1 MINGSSVKPYVIKS
15 KLPWHVIGTVAF
27 VIDSDSLK
35 NRLDI
40 GIDAWRWEVY
50 KTQTSSTAD
59 ISEEARYSVCD
70 RLEEHRIVKRYY
82 KCTDNHEFKRQIL
95 AIYPPGHQCKSRKNP
110 YEFCRGNIL
119 ISYISPSETS
129 VIKPCSKVR
138 TYKSVLDQVKR
149 NMQTGKG
156 PTRASFE
163 VEKKF
168 GGLENI
174 PNQSLVPRRS
184 KAFEENRKMKKK
196 QPEDPLKQL
205 LIKQREEGRT
215 GHPII
220 KRILFDTNSYTITLM
235 TDLAVE
241 NIANFCC
248 TENTKYKTSLNFDFT
263 FELLKEPP
271 FYALVS
277 TYKNTSLY
285 VKNTQRCPTLLGPVL
300 LCHKRNEEIVQS
312 FLDALTEKCQ
322 GLRSYLQVIGCD
334 GEKSLINAG
343 CATFPAA
350 VMLLCSNHA
359 KQNIKEKLKDLV
371 GDIEL
376 RKTVYT
382 SIFGNEF
389 TVGLVYS
396 DSFKE
401 FDLRLEHL
409 CKKWEVNP
417 KLQSF
422 CQYFQV
428 HKADQFRYHIIKCV
442 VQHTGIVDTIDLFT
456 TNATECI
463 NSLLKSWEKK
473 KQDPY
478 NFAVSYENIIE
489 NQESNILRAFVGLES
504 TFKVREEFKNYSM
517 DFNDYAAKSMSEKQ
531 ELRKKVANIVVD
543 RKRYNEVLKFQTGKS
558 AIKKMRENIEHGLS
572 GNKEG
577 QSLPDYVRTYS
588 EGTRR
593 FQIKNLCDKPTEL
606 KNQFYSIEQ
615 EVPRMMIDA
624 IHQIRPDYSI
634 ESIKGTVTKALR
646 LAAQN
651 EIQKGF
657 STEKRFVKST
667 SGEMP
672 HVVTVSQ
679 NGSIK
684 CDKSC
689 KHFKEE
695 QYCAHVLSVAISE
708 DLLQPYIKYL
718 SQSKEM
724 SLNDVAS
731 LNVKRNEVGR
741 KKAIRSRA
749 PIIPKMQSSS
759 YQRNTYCELDTKN
772 AFPTLNMLPLHQAT
786 NTMYANIPVATP
798 EAIQPPYSM
807 LYRSIQNPITLQQ
820 QSNIDMRFNSYI
832 SQERNHNVQGYV
844 FLGAHSTINE
854 NQFVL
859 SSLSSCDARVS
870 SCYGCDRPLKI
881 IMADGSKR
889 IPDPPFDLV
898 LITKMR
904 REYRKDGEIRKSSE
918 FRNVYFHAQ
927 MTGAVRFA
935 CVRQKVNLNEKSIQ
949 IDSRMLP
956 ILNAVHVG
964 FLTFTLKLDH
974 LVNSI
979 QKVN

>member
-1 MINGSSVKPYVIKS
+1 MINGSSVKPYVIIS

-35 NRLDI
+35 NRLGI
-40 GIDAWRWEVY
+40 GIDVWRWEVY

-138 TYKSVLDQVKR
+138 AYKSILDQVKC

-163 VEKKF
+163 IEKKF

-174 PNQSLVPRRS
+174 PNQSVFPHRS

-205 LIKQREEGRT
+205 LIKQRDEGWT
-215 GHPII
+215 GHLII
-220 KRILFDTNSYTITLM
+220 KRILFDTNSYTITLV

-263 FELLKEPP
+263 FELLNEAP
-271 FYALVS
+271 FHALAS

-285 VKNTQRCPTLLGPVL
+285 VKNIQRCPTLLGPVL
-300 LCHKRNEEIVQS
+300 LYHKRNEEIVQS
-312 FLDALTEKCQ
+312 FLDTLTEKCQ
-322 GLRSYLQVIGCD
+322 ELRSYLQVIGCD

-343 CATFPAA
+343 CTTFPAA

-389 TVGLVYS
+389 TVGLVDS

-417 KLQSF
+417 RLQSF

-463 NSLLKSWEKK
+463 NSL
-473 KQDPY
+473 
-478 NFAVSYENIIE
+478 
-489 NQESNILRAFVGLES
+489 
-504 TFKVREEFKNYSM
+504 
-517 DFNDYAAKSMSEKQ
+517 
-531 ELRKKVANIVVD
+531 
-543 RKRYNEVLKFQTGKS
+543 
-558 AIKKMRENIEHGLS
+558 
-572 GNKEG
+572 
-577 QSLPDYVRTYS
+577 
-588 EGTRR
+588 
-593 FQIKNLCDKPTEL
+593 
-606 KNQFYSIEQ
+606 
-615 EVPRMMIDA
+615 
-624 IHQIRPDYSI
+624 
-634 ESIKGTVTKALR
+634 
-646 LAAQN
+646 
-651 EIQKGF
+651 
-657 STEKRFVKST
+657 
-667 SGEMP
+667 
-672 HVVTVSQ
+672 
-679 NGSIK
+679 
-684 CDKSC
+684 
-689 KHFKEE
+689 KEE
-695 QYCAHVLSVAISE
+695 ARS
-708 DLLQPYIKYL
+708 LQL
-718 SQSKEM
+718 
-724 SLNDVAS
+724 
-731 LNVKRNEVGR
+731 
-741 KKAIRSRA
+741 
-749 PIIPKMQSSS
+749 
-759 YQRNTYCELDTKN
+759 C
-772 AFPTLNMLPLHQAT
+772 
-786 NTMYANIPVATP
+786 
-798 EAIQPPYSM
+798 
-807 LYRSIQNPITLQQ
+807 
-820 QSNIDMRFNSYI
+820 
-832 SQERNHNVQGYV
+832 
-844 FLGAHSTINE
+844 
-854 NQFVL
+854 
-859 SSLSSCDARVS
+859 C
-870 SCYGCDRPLKI
+870 
-881 IMADGSKR
+881 
-889 IPDPPFDLV
+889 
-898 LITKMR
+898 
-904 REYRKDGEIRKSSE
+904 
-918 FRNVYFHAQ
+918 
-927 MTGAVRFA
+927 
-935 CVRQKVNLNEKSIQ
+935 
-949 IDSRMLP
+949 
-956 ILNAVHVG
+956 IL
-964 FLTFTLKLDH
+964 
-974 LVNSI
+974 
-979 QKVN
+979 